1 MSGTQLMATLRHVGK
16 FYANDAN
23 TIELPQA
30 TTLELAAMQRLTDK
44 ITAGLRVRNATDKFY
59 ASWATDANYVIVAP
73 KRSIEMTIR
82 ASF

>member
-1 MSGTQLMATLRHVGK
+1 
-16 FYANDAN
+16 
-23 TIELPQA
+23 
-30 TTLELAAMQRLTDK
+30 MQRLTDK